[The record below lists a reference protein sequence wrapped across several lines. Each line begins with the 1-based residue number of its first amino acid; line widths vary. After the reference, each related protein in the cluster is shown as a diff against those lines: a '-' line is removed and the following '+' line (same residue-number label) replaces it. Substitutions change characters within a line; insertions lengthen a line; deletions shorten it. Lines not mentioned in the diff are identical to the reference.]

1 MIYEL
6 RTHTIR
12 PGSEQH
18 VVDAGKR
25 IKEIRGDSCGTLEG
39 SWTPSTGQLNQINIL
54 WSYPD
59 RNERQ
64 RLRKDL
70 MKNERWTNGYLPM
83 ISEYVSR
90 FELKILDP
98 IAPFHPPATEGNIYL
113 LRSFQTLPGQVWKWA
128 NMFREILPV
137 REKYSKNVGAWISD
151 ANIPDEV
158 YLMYAYPS
166 IDAITQCARNMAAD
180 PEWNSFIEESSKILR
195 NRHLTVL
202 SPTPSSPMR

>member
-12 PGSEQH
+12 PGNEQT
-18 VVDAGKR
+18 VVDAGKQ

-39 SWTPSTGQLNQINIL
+39 SWTPQTGHLNQINIL

-64 RLRKDL
+64 RLRDEL
-70 MKNERWTNGYLPM
+70 AKNERWTNGYLPM
-83 ISEYVSR
+83 IAEYVSC
-90 FELKILDP
+90 FEIKILEP
-98 IAPFHPPATEGNIYL
+98 IVPFHPPAGDGNIYT

-137 REKYSKNVGAWISD
+137 REKYSKNVGAWVSD
-151 ANIPDEV
+151 ANNPDEAF
-158 YLMYAYPS
+158 LMYAYPS
-166 IDAITQCARNMAAD
+166 LDAFTECHRQMAAD
-180 PEWNSFIEESSKILR
+180 PDWNSFVEESSQILR
-195 NRHLTVL
+195 HRHITIL
-202 SPTPSSPMR
+202 SPTPSSPMQ